1 MRHSFQVAGIAASFA
16 LVLMPVV
23 ASAQIHSHPSR
34 HALTPVQSRDNAT
47 FQAYYTQPRAAEPA
61 EPSCGSNCQVA
72 PMYGIGY

>member
-1 MRHSFQVAGIAASFA
+1 MRHSFKAAGIATSFA

-34 HALTPVQSRDNAT
+34 HVLTQVQDRDNAA
-47 FQAYYTQPRAAEPA
+47 FEAYYTQPRAPQPQ
-61 EPSCGSNCQVA
+61 PSCGSNCQVA